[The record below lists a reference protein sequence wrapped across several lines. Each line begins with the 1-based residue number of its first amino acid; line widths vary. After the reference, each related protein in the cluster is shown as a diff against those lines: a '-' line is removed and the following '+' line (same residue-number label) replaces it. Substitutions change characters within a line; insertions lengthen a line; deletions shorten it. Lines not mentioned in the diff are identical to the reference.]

1 MSEDGCPSGRGRE
14 SKRGAAICWVR
25 GREVGQGTAFPVH
38 VMMSAT
44 SMPPFG
50 YGAGLGEAGQ
60 ISQGRMSVRLFL
72 HRLYEKRRT
81 THSPPPSLL
90 TTSAQF
96 PRSPGP
102 RVESCRRFRPFSRH
116 KASAL
121 LLLCCRRFRPCRWVL
136 ASHLCLVP
144 KHNPQSTTSKSR
156 QSPHDAEQWTL
167 QLNLPKQ

>member
-14 SKRGAAICWVR
+14 SKRGAASCWVR

-121 LLLCCRRFRPCRWVL
+121 HCYCCVVVGFVRVAGSWPIISVWCP
-136 ASHLCLVP
+136 STI
-144 KHNPQSTTSKSR
+144 HNPPR
-156 QSPHDAEQWTL
+156 QNRGKAHMMPSSGHF
-167 QLNLPKQ
+167 N